1 MANKIISKENFA
13 VYGDKI
19 VDHIISQHDS
29 LQKTVEKLKN
39 ELATAIQERD
49 CLEDEVDCLEDEVD
63 CLEDEVDG
71 LTKSKNMIQMYMK
84 NYHEMHKIEV
94 SIRNNHEKINDNIIP
109 YYYNIL
115 FGTIMFYCL
124 VFHVTNT
131 VNQIMAYILF
141 ISTIIGTTL
150 HMRKYNILI
159 TNKNNILYEE
169 LKKLKKSVDI
179 VHDMLDNL

>member
-29 LQKTVEKLKN
+29 LQTTVEKLKN
-39 ELATAIQERD
+39 ELATAIQER
-49 CLEDEVDCLEDEVD
+49 D

-141 ISTIIGTTL
+141 ISTIIGTTI